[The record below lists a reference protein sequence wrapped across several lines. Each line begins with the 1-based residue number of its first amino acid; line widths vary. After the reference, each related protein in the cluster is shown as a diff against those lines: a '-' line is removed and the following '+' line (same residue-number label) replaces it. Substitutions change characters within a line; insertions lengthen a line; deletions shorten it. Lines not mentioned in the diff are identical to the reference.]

1 MKYLLY
7 ACCFVLMDIILP
19 REEKGCSCRGSY
31 PDPEPA
37 VRPEVV
43 EEPTE
48 SLDMLGEPVTEAVE
62 IALPAETDVQAG
74 E

>member
-7 ACCFVLMDIILP
+7 ACCFVLMDVILP
-19 REEKGCSCRGSY
+19 REERGCSCRGSY

-37 VRPEVV
+37 VRPVAPV
-43 EEPTE
+43 EDAYEE
-48 SLDMLGEPVTEAVE
+48 SVELDILNESAV
-62 IALPAETDVQAG
+62 AGLSVAE